1 MSFLVKHS
9 SAAAGDDTTTTRRD
23 PNWREK
29 IGPSFLEKLSKDRW
43 SGPLMRWRWPNIGN
57 FGAGL
62 GGKRGRRVVDFEN
75 NLVARTRRRRE
86 RDAYN
91 NSRFS
96 SMIYWRVFISTCN
109 Y

>member
-9 SAAAGDDTTTTRRD
+9 STAAGDETTTTKRD

-43 SGPLMRWRWPNIGN
+43 SGRLMRWRWPNIGS

-62 GGKRGRRVVDFEN
+62 GGKRRRRVVDFEN

-91 NSRFS
+91 SRFA
-96 SMIYWRVFISTCN
+96 SMIYFG